1 MVENGMRLL
10 CNLEVF
16 LVLDGKKKF
25 GYDICDSIGI
35 EKCIAQSMIAH
46 GKARFVYVIHHL

>member
-16 LVLDGKKKF
+16 LVLDGKKNLT
-25 GYDICDSIGI
+25 
-35 EKCIAQSMIAH
+35 MI
-46 GKARFVYVIHHL
+46 YVTQLGSRNVLPKV